1 MPSSPRPSPP
11 PPPTSSAA
19 PGREALSRERVV
31 AAAVAIADADGL
43 GAVTMRRVA
52 ADLHCEAMS
61 LYHHVPSKDALL
73 AALADEVLRQ
83 VAQATAAVTASSWDD
98 AVRRR
103 CLAARDVM
111 LRHPWAPGLVA
122 AQTTSPPSVWPV
134 YEQLVGTL
142 TEAGFDDDLAHR
154 AIHALGSMLLG
165 FSRELFES
173 DGDTLAP
180 DPGET
185 AVGENLPNLAR
196 MAASVVHETD
206 GALSVCDTRAEFEFT
221 LDLVLS
227 GLDRHRLARSG
238 A

>member
-1 MPSSPRPSPP
+1 
-11 PPPTSSAA
+11 
-19 PGREALSRERVV
+19 V
-31 AAAVAIADADGL
+31 
-43 GAVTMRRVA
+43 
-52 ADLHCEAMS
+52 
-61 LYHHVPSKDALL
+61 
-73 AALADEVLRQ
+73 
-83 VAQATAAVTASSWDD
+83 

-165 FSRELFES
+165 FSRELFEPE
-173 DGDTLAP
+173 GGTLAP
-180 DPGET
+180 DPAAT
-185 AVGENLPNLAR
+185 TTVGEDLPNLAR

-206 GALSVCDTRAEFEFT
+206 GALSVCDTRAEFAFT
-221 LDLVLS
+221 LDLVLA
-227 GLDRHRLARSG
+227 GLDRHRLARTG

>member
-1 MPSSPRPSPP
+1 MPSSPASSPQP
-11 PPPTSSAA
+11 PHA
-19 PGREALSRERVV
+19 REALNRERVV

-43 GAVTMRRVA
+43 AAVTMRRVA

-73 AALADEVLRQ
+73 AALADEALRQ
-83 VAQATAAVTASSWDD
+83 VAEAAAHVTDPAWDV

-103 CLAARDVM
+103 CLAALDVM

-142 TEAGFDDDLAHR
+142 ADAGFDDDLAHR

-165 FSRELFES
+165 FSRELFEPE
-173 DGDTLAP
+173 GDDLTP
-180 DPGET
+180 DPTTT
-185 AVGENLPNLAR
+185 AHVDEHLPNLAR

-221 LDLVLS
+221 LDLILG
-227 GLDRHRLARSG
+227 GLDRHRLARST